1 MILTSDIRKCPSIE
15 GLAAVDST
23 SIRQYEGRTDVEALI
38 CSRDVA
44 QVCQHL
50 NIPSLK
56 VIQLFSAGFDNID
69 SALLKSKGV
78 HLCNAA
84 NVYNVGMAEFV
95 VYAMLTHAKRYNHS
109 IKNRLL
115 RPFRNYRYISELS
128 GKTVGILGAGNIGSQ
143 IAKRLEAF
151 DMAVIGYD
159 IKTDDKPHFQK
170 IYSQAGLDEF
180 LGRCDYIVNCMPL
193 FKATEGMLNK
203 RWFDSMK
210 DTVCI
215 VNVGRK
221 QIINDADFLAFL
233 KSHKDASAVLD
244 MFEKIPNPVTNPY
257 RRLSNVLVLPGVTA
271 ISQEINQKLSGLI
284 GENMRRLK
292 TGEPL
297 LNQIV

>member
-1 MILTSDIRKCPSIE
+1 MILTSDTRKCPSIE
-15 GLAAVDST
+15 DLAAVDST

-69 SALLKSKGV
+69 PALLKSKGV

-115 RPFRNYRYISELS
+115 RPFRNYKYISELS

-170 IYSQAGLDEF
+170 IYNQSGLGEF
-180 LGRCDYIVNCMPL
+180 LGKCDYIVNCMPL
-193 FKATEGMLNK
+193 FKVTEGLLNK
-203 RWFDSMK
+203 SWFDSMK

-221 QIINDADFLAFL
+221 QIINDDDFLAFL

-271 ISQEINQKLSGLI
+271 ISQEINQKLSDLI